1 MQINI
6 QYPNVSLEELD
17 MMVKFYE
24 VGMTT
29 AEIATEYKTM
39 SGNVLYM
46 LRRYGGKIIYDKD
59 ELIIAL
65 QNKLEEIGSREL
77 FYNYGIAYATLQKFL
92 RKEKVSENVI
102 IKTLNK
108 FNVSYTIEFTE
119 ESKLKQKRKAKRKI
133 IENATEYNKGK
144 YERYLAGGKDIEE
157 DDEYTDLIERGDIS
171 EVSTNTALIEN
182 YRRQMKKFLIDKGL
196 SIETVNYVLDKSD
209 SIARESTL
217 FGIQCERLGKG
228 QKLEQSIVSQ
238 FQTFR
243 D

>member
-24 VGMTT
+24 QGLTT
-29 AEIATEYKTM
+29 AQIGTKYKTM
-39 SGNVLYM
+39 SAVVLYVIKK
-46 LRRYGGKIIYDKD
+46 YKGKLVYDKD
-59 ELIIAL
+59 KLAKDVEIAKGSMTHEQFRKKFRISHNTYMKLINQEKLTDSVLIRTL
-65 QNKLEEIGSREL
+65 VKFGVEYTVEFPTLKHRKIKRNK
-77 FYNYGIAYATLQKFL
+77 
-92 RKEKVSENVI
+92 
-102 IKTLNK
+102 
-108 FNVSYTIEFTE
+108 
-119 ESKLKQKRKAKRKI
+119 KRKI
-133 IENATEYNKGK
+133 IDDAKLYNKIHFDK
-144 YERYLAGGKDIEE
+144 YHSDPILE
-157 DDEYTDLIERGDIS
+157 DNDNFEDLQEKGDIS

-182 YRRQMKKFLIDKGL
+182 YRKQMKKFLIDKGL

>member
-1 MQINI
+1 MKINI

-29 AEIATEYKTM
+29 AEIATQYKTM
-39 SGNVLYM
+39 SATVLYVIKKHK
-46 LRRYGGKIIYDKD
+46 GKLVYDKD
-59 ELIIAL
+59 RLAEDVEISKGSMTHENFRKKFRISHNTYMKLVNQEKLTDSVLI
-65 QNKLEEIGSREL
+65 R
-77 FYNYGIAYATLQKFL
+77 TMQKFGV
-92 RKEKVSENVI
+92 E
-102 IKTLNK
+102 
-108 FNVSYTIEFTE
+108 YTVEFP
-119 ESKLKQKRKAKRKI
+119 KLKHRKVKRNKKRKI
-133 IENATEYNKGK
+133 IENATEYNQQHYNK
-144 YERYLAGGKDIEE
+144 YHTDPILE
-157 DDEYTDLIERGDIS
+157 DNDNFEDLQEKGDIN

-182 YRRQMKKFLIDKGL
+182 YRRQMKKFLTDKGL

-228 QKLEQSIVSQ
+228 QKLEQSIVNQ